1 MPTRHTRLNLK
12 FQDDGVKMAEQMKE
26 IIDQARQ
33 EGRTYLMEH
42 ESKSILES
50 LGISTT
56 GSRLAKSEDEAWEI
70 FRSLGTPAVMKV
82 LSPEVVHKSDAGGV
96 KLNLKDEEE
105 VRRAFRE
112 IASAFQDKELV
123 GVSVQSMARPG
134 VEAIIGVTQDT
145 TFGPV
150 LMFGLGGVFV
160 EVLKDVAFRSS
171 PLTEADAQDM
181 IEEIKGYAMLKG
193 YRGYSADIHALKR
206 LLLQISDLL
215 IKNPDISEMD
225 LNPVI
230 LYPDGYT
237 VVDARIILGNGEKEG
252 NGEKLGAH
260 PSAKPSTKQ
269 DLHDLFYPKSV
280 AVIGASGVPGKLGW
294 NVFTNLVSH
303 KFKGRLYPINPRAE
317 EIHGIKAYPRISAV
331 PEPVDVAIILV
342 SAGMTPEVV
351 EECCECGVR
360 YIVVES
366 AGFAE
371 LGEAGKQIELQMK
384 DIADKYKVRLL
395 GPNCSGII
403 NTHCS
408 MVQSI
413 GIVDALSRGN
423 IGLISQAGVCA
434 AGMLWGLRH
443 IMDFGIIA
451 TIGNKLDINET
462 DILEAV
468 STDENIN
475 VICMYLESVKAGRRF
490 IDVSRKITKEKPI
503 VVLKSGRT
511 DAGKKAVASHT
522 ASLAGNDQIFS
533 AAFRQ
538 SGIIRARDYEHMFN
552 LARAISKQ
560 PFPDREGVFI
570 ITYAGSL
577 GVISADAIT
586 DNGMRLSELEP
597 HLKERLRNLLP
608 DYVCGM
614 NPVDYTFSQDA
625 ETVKKTIEIGVES
638 PDVGSFIVILQAE
651 ILESYVEALRSIDYK
666 GKPIIACVAG
676 KEFALEDVIKMEKA
690 GVPVFST
697 PEEVADALAIM
708 YRHAKRMK
716 RADS

>member
-1 MPTRHTRLNLK
+1 
-12 FQDDGVKMAEQMKE
+12 MAEQQRSV
-26 IIDQARQ
+26 IDQALRT
-33 EGRTYLMEH
+33 GRTYLMEH
-42 ESKSILES
+42 ESKSFLES
-50 LGISTT
+50 MGIRTT
-56 GSRLAKSEDEAWEI
+56 GSRAAKSEEEAVEI
-70 FRSLGTPAVMKV
+70 FRTIGSPAVMKV
-82 LSPEVVHKSDAGGV
+82 LSLEVVHKSDAGGV
-96 KLNLKDEEE
+96 KLNLKDEKE
-105 VRRAFRE
+105 VRLAYRE
-112 IASAFQDKELV
+112 IAEAFLDKNMI
-123 GVSVQSMARPG
+123 GVSVQAMAKPG
-134 VEAIIGVTQDT
+134 VEAIVGVTQDS
-145 TFGPV
+145 TFGPM

-160 EVLKDVAFRSS
+160 EVLKDVAFRSIPVS
-171 PLTEADAQDM
+171 ESDADDM
-181 IEEIKGYAMLKG
+181 IEEIKGYHLLKG
-193 YRGYSADIHALKR
+193 YRGYSADIPALKR
-206 LLLQISDLL
+206 LLLQISD
-215 IKNPDISEMD
+215 IVSRNPEISEMD
-225 LNPVI
+225 LNPVF

-237 VVDARIILGNGEKEG
+237 VVDARIILGEAKGKRPETSTTE
-252 NGEKLGAH
+252 
-260 PSAKPSTKQ
+260 PSATEASAAESSTAKAFEAKTSTEL

-303 KFKGRLYPINPRAE
+303 KFQGKLYPINPRAE

-342 SAGMTPEVV
+342 SAGIAPEIV

-371 LGEAGKQIELQMK
+371 LGAEGKQIEEQMK
-384 DIADKYKVRLL
+384 EIADRYRVRLL

-413 GIVDALSRGN
+413 GIVDALSKGN

-468 STDENIN
+468 STDENVN

-490 IDVSRKITKEKPI
+490 LDIGKRITMEKPI
-503 VVLKSGRT
+503 IVLKSGRT
-511 DAGKKAVASHT
+511 EAGKKAVASHT

-533 AAFRQ
+533 AVFRQ
-538 SGIIRARDYEHMFN
+538 GGIIRARDYEHMFG

-560 PFPDREGVFI
+560 PFPDRDGVFI

-577 GVISADAIT
+577 GVIAADAIT
-586 DNGMRLSELEP
+586 DNGMRLSDLEP
-597 HLKERLRNLLP
+597 HLKERLKNLLP

-625 ETVKKTIEIGVES
+625 ETVKRTIEIGVES
-638 PDVGSFIVILQAE
+638 DDVGSFMVVLQAE

-690 GVPVFST
+690 GIPVFST
-697 PEEVADALAIM
+697 PEQVADALAVM
-708 YRHAKRMK
+708 YRHARRIKRETE
-716 RADS
+716 

>member
-1 MPTRHTRLNLK
+1 
-12 FQDDGVKMAEQMKE
+12 MAGRSDQLRE
-26 IIDQARQ
+26 IIGHSRQ

-42 ESKSILES
+42 ESKAVLES
-50 LGISTT
+50 IGISTS
-56 GSRLAKSEDEAWEI
+56 GFAVAKSEDEAARI
-70 FRSLGTPAVMKV
+70 FRSIGTPVALKV
-82 LSPEVVHKSDAGGV
+82 LSPEVVHKSDKGGV
-96 KLNLKDEEE
+96 RLNLKSDDE
-105 VRRAFRE
+105 VREAYRE
-112 IASAFQDKELV
+112 IATAFSDKKV
-123 GVSVQSMARPG
+123 TGISVQRMAEPG
-134 VEAIIGVTQDT
+134 IEAIIGVAEDS

-160 EVLKDVAFRSS
+160 EVLKDVSFRSIPIS
-171 PLTEADAQDM
+171 EPDAQDM

-193 YRGYSADIHALKR
+193 YRGHSADITALKQ
-206 LLLQISDLL
+206 LLLKISDFVV
-215 IKNPDISEMD
+215 KNPEISEMD
-225 LNPVI
+225 LNPVF
-230 LYPDGYT
+230 LYPDGCT
-237 VVDARIILGNGEKEG
+237 VVDARIILGNGQVPEG
-252 NGEKLGAH
+252 QAAQTPAGQMQG
-260 PSAKPSTKQ
+260 PMSAGQ
-269 DLHDLFYPKSV
+269 NLHDLFYPRSI
-280 AVIGASGVPGKLGW
+280 AVIGASGTPGKLGW

-303 KFKGRLYPINPRAE
+303 GFKGKLYPINPRAKE
-317 EIHGIKAYPRISAV
+317 VHGLKAYPRISDV

-351 EECCECGVR
+351 EECCECGIR

-371 LGEAGKQIELQMK
+371 LGEAGKQTELQMK
-384 DIADKYKVRLL
+384 EIADRYKVRLL

-423 IGLISQAGVCA
+423 IGLVSQAGVCA

-462 DILEAV
+462 DMLEAV
-468 STDENIN
+468 SKDENVN

-490 IDVSRKITKEKPI
+490 IDVARNVTLEKP
-503 VVLKSGRT
+503 VVILKSGRT
-511 DAGKKAVASHT
+511 EAGKKAVASHT

-538 SGIIRARDYEHMFN
+538 AGVIRARDYEHMFN

-597 HLKERLRNLLP
+597 ELKARLMKLLP
-608 DYVCGM
+608 EYVGGL
-614 NPVDYTFSQDA
+614 NPVDYTFSQNADI
-625 ETVKKTIEIGVES
+625 VKQTIEIGVES
-638 PDVGSFIVILQAE
+638 EDVGSFIVVLQAE
-651 ILESYVEALRSIDYK
+651 ILGSYVESLKNIDYK

-690 GVPVFST
+690 GIPVFST
-697 PEEVADALAIM
+697 PEQVADALAVM
-708 YRHAKRMK
+708 YRHAQRV
-716 RADS
+716 RRESPS

>member
-1 MPTRHTRLNLK
+1 
-12 FQDDGVKMAEQMKE
+12 MAEQMRS
-26 IIDQARQ
+26 IIEQARQ

-56 GSRLAKSEDEAWEI
+56 GSRAAKSEEEAVEI
-70 FRSLGTPAVMKV
+70 FRSIGTPVAMKV
-82 LSPEVVHKSDAGGV
+82 LSPEVVHKSDLGGV
-96 KLNLKDEEE
+96 RLNLKDVSE
-105 VRRAFRE
+105 VRQAYREIVEAFRGRE
-112 IASAFQDKELV
+112 VTGI
-123 GVSVQSMARPG
+123 SVQSMARPG
-134 VEAIIGVTQDT
+134 VEAIIGVAQDS
-145 TFGPV
+145 TFGSM

-160 EVLKDVAFRSS
+160 EVLKDVAFRSIPIS
-171 PLTEADAQDM
+171 ESDAQDM
-181 IEEIKGYAMLKG
+181 IEEIKGYALLKG
-193 YRGYSADIHALKR
+193 YRGYSADIPALKR
-206 LLLQISDLL
+206 LLLQISDFVVN
-215 IKNPDISEMD
+215 NPEISEMD
-225 LNPVI
+225 LNPVF

-237 VVDARIILGNGEKEG
+237 VVDARIILGEVDEN
-252 NGEKLGAH
+252 KLAASS
-260 PSAKPSTKQ
+260 PAKQ
-269 DLHDLFYPKSV
+269 DLHDLFYPRSV

-294 NVFTNLVSH
+294 NVFTNLVTH
-303 KFKGRLYPINPRAE
+303 NFKGKLYPINPRAE

-342 SAGMTPEVV
+342 SAGMAPEIV

-360 YIVVES
+360 YIVVDS

-371 LGEAGKQIELQMK
+371 LGESGKQIEEKMK
-384 DIADKYKVRLL
+384 EIADKYRVRLL

-413 GIVDALSRGN
+413 GIVDALSKGN

-468 STDENIN
+468 STDENVN

-490 IDVSRKITKEKPI
+490 LDVAKRITVEKPVI
-503 VVLKSGRT
+503 VLKSGRT

-533 AAFRQ
+533 AVLRQ
-538 SGIIRARDYEHMFN
+538 GGILRARDYEHMFN

-560 PFPDREGVFI
+560 PFPNRDGVFI

-577 GVISADAIT
+577 GVIAADAVT

-625 ETVKKTIEIGVES
+625 ETVKKTIEIGVKS
-638 PDVGSFIVILQAE
+638 DDVGSFMVVLQAE
-651 ILESYVEALRSIDYK
+651 ILESYVEALQSVDYK

-676 KEFALEDVIKMEKA
+676 KEFALDDVIKMEKA
-690 GVPVFST
+690 GIPVFST
-697 PEEVADALAIM
+697 PEEVADALAVM
-708 YRHAKRMK
+708 YRHALRVKRDCLAK
-716 RADS
+716 N

>member
-1 MPTRHTRLNLK
+1 
-12 FQDDGVKMAEQMKE
+12 MAEPRK
-26 IIDQARQ
+26 IINQVLQ

-42 ESKSILES
+42 ESKAVLED
-50 LGISTT
+50 LGIFTS
-56 GSRLAKSEDEAWEI
+56 GSRVARSEDEAVKI
-70 FRSLGTPAVMKV
+70 FESINSPVALKV

-96 KLNLKDEEE
+96 KLNLNSAAQ
-105 VRRAFRE
+105 VRMAYQE
-112 IASAFQDKELV
+112 ITSAFLDKKMI
-123 GVSVQSMARPG
+123 GVSVQKMAKPG
-134 VEAIIGVTQDT
+134 VEVIVGVTMDA
-145 TFGPV
+145 TFGPM
-150 LMFGLGGVFV
+150 LMFGLGGVYV
-160 EVLKDVAFRSS
+160 EILKDVSFRSIPITDS
-171 PLTEADAQDM
+171 DAENM
-181 IEEIKGYAMLKG
+181 IEEIKGYALLKG
-193 YRGYSADIHALKR
+193 YRGYSADILSLKQ
-206 LLLQISDLL
+206 LLLKISDYVV
-215 IKNPDISEMD
+215 KNPDISEMD
-225 LNPVI
+225 LNPVF
-230 LYPDGYT
+230 LYPHGYI
-237 VVDARIILGNGEKEG
+237 VADARIILGE
-252 NGEKLGAH
+252 AR
-260 PSAKPSTKQ
+260 STAPLPTLP

-280 AVIGASGVPGKLGW
+280 AVIGASGTPGKLGW

-303 KFKGRLYPINPRAE
+303 NFKGLLYPINPKAD
-317 EIHGIKAYPRISAV
+317 EIHGIKAYPRISDVKA
-331 PEPVDVAIILV
+331 PVDVAIILV
-342 SAGMTPEVV
+342 SAGMTTDVV
-351 EECCECGVR
+351 EECCKCGVR

-371 LGEAGKQIELQMK
+371 LGADGKKIELQMK
-384 DIADKYKVRLL
+384 KIADKYGVRLL

-413 GIVDALSRGN
+413 GIVDALSMGN

-462 DILEAV
+462 DILETV

-475 VICMYLESVKAGRRF
+475 VICMYLESVKGGRRF
-490 IDVSRKITKEKPI
+490 IDVAKRVTMEKPI

-511 DAGKKAVASHT
+511 EAGKKAVASHT

-560 PFPDREGVFI
+560 PFPKKDGVFI

-577 GVISADAIT
+577 GVIAADAIT
-586 DNGMRLSELEP
+586 DNGMRLSDLEP
-597 HLKERLRNLLP
+597 HLKERLKNLLP

-625 ETVKKTIEIGVES
+625 ETVKRTIEIGVDS
-638 PDVGSFIVILQAE
+638 DDVGSFMVVLQAE
-651 ILESYVEALRSIDYK
+651 ILETYVDTLKSIDYK
-666 GKPIIACVAG
+666 GKPIFACVAG
-676 KEFALEDVIKMEKA
+676 KEFALQDVIKMEKA
-690 GVPVFST
+690 GIPVFST
-697 PEEVADALAIM
+697 PEQVADALAIM
-708 YRHAKRMK
+708 YRHQKRIEK
-716 RADS
+716 A

>member
-1 MPTRHTRLNLK
+1 
-12 FQDDGVKMAEQMKE
+12 MAEQQRS
-26 IIDQARQ
+26 IIEQARRT
-33 EGRTYLMEH
+33 GRTYLMEH
-42 ESKSILES
+42 ESKSFLES
-50 LGISTT
+50 MGIVTS
-56 GSRLAKSEDEAWEI
+56 GSKAAKSEEEAVEI
-70 FRSLGTPAVMKV
+70 FRKIGSPAVMKV

-96 KLNLKDEEE
+96 RLNLKDEEE
-105 VRRAFRE
+105 VRQAYSGIAEAFR
-112 IASAFQDKELV
+112 DKNMI
-123 GVSVQSMARPG
+123 GVSVQAMAKPG
-134 VEAIIGVTQDT
+134 VEAIVGVTQDS
-145 TFGPV
+145 TFGPM

-160 EVLKDVAFRSS
+160 EVLKDVAFRSI
-171 PLTEADAQDM
+171 PLSEADAEDM
-181 IEEIKGYAMLKG
+181 IEEIKGYNLLKG
-193 YRGYSADIHALKR
+193 YRGYSADIPALKR
-206 LLLQISDLL
+206 LLLQVSEIVV
-215 IKNPDISEMD
+215 KYPEISEMD
-225 LNPVI
+225 LNPVF

-237 VVDARIILGNGEKEG
+237 VVDARIILEEAKAKKPEA
-252 NGEKLGAH
+252 ET
-260 PSAKPSTKQ
+260 SANEVSTTGTSATKASATEASTKL

-303 KFKGRLYPINPRAE
+303 KFQGKLYPINPRAE
-317 EIHGIKAYPRISAV
+317 EIHGIKAYPRISSV

-342 SAGMTPEVV
+342 SAGMAPEVV

-371 LGEAGKQIELQMK
+371 LGAAGKQIEEQMME
-384 DIADKYKVRLL
+384 IADKYRVRLL

-413 GIVDALSRGN
+413 GIVDALSKGN

-468 STDENIN
+468 STDENVN

-490 IDVSRKITKEKPI
+490 LDVAKRITMEKPI

-511 DAGKKAVASHT
+511 EAGKKAVASHT
-522 ASLAGNDQIFS
+522 ASLAGNDEIFS
-533 AAFRQ
+533 AVFRQ
-538 SGIIRARDYEHMFN
+538 GGILRARDYEHMFG

-560 PFPDREGVFI
+560 PFPDRDGVFI

-577 GVISADAIT
+577 GVIAADAIT
-586 DNGMRLSELEP
+586 DNGMRLSDLEP
-597 HLKERLRNLLP
+597 HLKDRLKNLLP

-625 ETVKKTIEIGVES
+625 ETVKKTIEIGVGS
-638 PDVGSFIVILQAE
+638 DDVGSFIVVLQAE
-651 ILESYVEALRSIDYK
+651 ILESYVEALKSIDYK

-676 KEFALEDVIKMEKA
+676 KEFALDGVIKMEKA
-690 GVPVFST
+690 GIPVFST
-697 PEEVADALAIM
+697 PEQVADALAVM
-708 YRHAKRMK
+708 YRHAKRIK
-716 RADS
+716 RETV

>member
-1 MPTRHTRLNLK
+1 MRS
-12 FQDDGVKMAEQMKE
+12 
-26 IIDQARQ
+26 IIEQARRT
-33 EGRTYLMEH
+33 GRTYLMEH
-42 ESKSILES
+42 ESKSFLES
-50 LGISTT
+50 MGIITS
-56 GSRLAKSEDEAWEI
+56 GSKAAKSEEEAVEI
-70 FRSLGTPAVMKV
+70 FRKIGSSAVMKV

-96 KLNLKDEEE
+96 RLNLKDEVE
-105 VRRAFRE
+105 VRQAYRGIAEAFH
-112 IASAFQDKELV
+112 DKNMI
-123 GVSVQSMARPG
+123 GVSVQAMAKPG
-134 VEAIIGVTQDT
+134 IEAIIGVTQDS
-145 TFGPV
+145 TFGPM

-160 EVLKDVAFRSS
+160 EVLKDVAFRSI
-171 PLTEADAQDM
+171 PLSESDAEDM
-181 IEEIKGYAMLKG
+181 IEEIKGYQLLKG
-193 YRGYSADIHALKR
+193 YRGYSADIPALRR
-206 LLLQISDLL
+206 LLLQVSEIVV
-215 IKNPDISEMD
+215 KYPEISEMD
-225 LNPVI
+225 LNPVF

-237 VVDARIILGNGEKEG
+237 VVDARIILGEAEAKKPETEASAFEESTTGTSATNASATEE
-252 NGEKLGAH
+252 
-260 PSAKPSTKQ
+260 SAKL

-303 KFKGRLYPINPRAE
+303 KFQGKLYPINPRAE
-317 EIHGIKAYPRISAV
+317 EIQGIKAYPRISAV

-342 SAGMTPEVV
+342 SAGMAPEVV

-371 LGEAGKQIELQMK
+371 LGAAGKQIEEQMK
-384 DIADKYKVRLL
+384 EIADRYRVRLL

-413 GIVDALSRGN
+413 GIVDALSKGN

-468 STDENIN
+468 STDENVN

-490 IDVSRKITKEKPI
+490 LDVAKRITVEKPI

-511 DAGKKAVASHT
+511 EAGKKAVASHT
-522 ASLAGNDQIFS
+522 ASLAGNDEIFS
-533 AAFRQ
+533 AVFRQ
-538 SGIIRARDYEHMFN
+538 GGILRARDYEHMFG

-560 PFPDREGVFI
+560 PFPDRDGVFI

-577 GVISADAIT
+577 GVIAADAIT

-597 HLKERLRNLLP
+597 HLKERLKNLLP

-638 PDVGSFIVILQAE
+638 EDVGSFIVVLQAE
-651 ILESYVEALRSIDYK
+651 ILESYVEALKSIDYK

-676 KEFALEDVIKMEKA
+676 KEFALDGVIKMEKA
-690 GVPVFST
+690 GIPVFST
-697 PEEVADALAIM
+697 PEQVADALAVM
-708 YRHAKRMK
+708 YRHAKRIK
-716 RADS
+716 RETL

>member
-1 MPTRHTRLNLK
+1 
-12 FQDDGVKMAEQMKE
+12 
-26 IIDQARQ
+26 
-33 EGRTYLMEH
+33 MEH
-42 ESKSILES
+42 ESKAVLES

-56 GSRLAKSEDEAWEI
+56 GAGLAGSEEEAVKL
-70 FRSLGTPAVMKV
+70 FKSLGSAAVLKV
-82 LSPEVVHKSDAGGV
+82 LSPQVVHKSDAGGV
-96 KLNLKDEEE
+96 VLNLKDEAS
-105 VRRAFRE
+105 VRKAYRE
-112 IASAFQDKELV
+112 IVATFRDKELA
-123 GVSVQSMARPG
+123 GVSVQRMAKPG
-134 VEAIIGVTQDT
+134 LEVIVGVAQDA

-160 EVLKDVAFRSS
+160 EALKDVSFRSIPVS
-171 PLTEADAQDM
+171 ESDAQSM
-181 IEEIKGYAMLKG
+181 IEETKGYALLKG
-193 YRGYSADIHALKR
+193 YRGSSADIGALKE
-206 LLLQISDLL
+206 LLLKVSDFVV
-215 IKNPDISEMD
+215 KNPAVSEMD
-225 LNPVI
+225 LNPVF
-230 LYPDGYT
+230 LYPKGYS
-237 VVDARIILGNGEKEG
+237 VVDARIILGEPRPAPPAPG
-252 NGEKLGAH
+252 KL
-260 PSAKPSTKQ
+260 
-269 DLHDLFYPKSV
+269 DLHDLFYPNSV
-280 AVIGASGVPGKLGW
+280 AVIGASGTPGKLGW
-294 NVFTNLVSH
+294 NVFSNLVSH
-303 KFKGRLYPINPRAE
+303 KFMGKLYPINPKAD
-317 EIHGIKAYPRISAV
+317 EIQGIKAYPCISAV

-342 SAGMTPEVV
+342 SAGVTPDVV
-351 EECCECGVR
+351 EECCKCGVR

-371 LGEAGKQIELQMK
+371 LGSEGKKIEVDMK
-384 DIADKYKVRLL
+384 AIADKYGVRLL

-413 GIVDALSRGN
+413 GLVDSLCKGN
-423 IGLISQAGVCA
+423 IGLVSQAGVCA

-462 DILEAV
+462 DMLETV
-468 STDENIN
+468 SKDENIN
-475 VICMYLESVKAGRRF
+475 VICMYLESVKGGRRF
-490 IDVSRKITKEKPI
+490 IDVAKQVTLEKPV

-511 DAGKKAVASHT
+511 EAGKKAVASHT

-552 LARAISKQ
+552 LTRAISKQ

-577 GVISADAIT
+577 GVIAADAIT

-597 HLKERLRNLLP
+597 PLKERLKKLLP

-625 ETVKKTIEIGVES
+625 DIVKRTIEIGVDSE
-638 PDVGSFIVILQAE
+638 DVGSFIVVLQAE
-651 ILESYVEALRSIDYK
+651 ILDSYVDALKSIDYK

-676 KEFALEDVIKMEKA
+676 KEFALPDVIKMEKA
-690 GVPVFST
+690 GIPVFST

-708 YRHAKRMK
+708 YRHHERVKKAKAR
-716 RADS
+716 

>member
-1 MPTRHTRLNLK
+1 
-12 FQDDGVKMAEQMKE
+12 
-26 IIDQARQ
+26 
-33 EGRTYLMEH
+33 MEH
-42 ESKSILES
+42 ESKAVLES

-56 GSRLAKSEDEAWEI
+56 GARLAGSEEEAVKL
-70 FRSLGTPAVMKV
+70 FKSLGSAAVLKV
-82 LSPEVVHKSDAGGV
+82 LSPQVVHKSDAGGV
-96 KLNLKDEEE
+96 VLNLRDEAS
-105 VRRAFRE
+105 VRKAYREIVAAFR
-112 IASAFQDKELV
+112 DKELA
-123 GVSVQSMARPG
+123 GVSVQKMAKPG
-134 VEAIIGVTQDT
+134 LEVIVGVAQDA

-160 EVLKDVAFRSS
+160 EALKDVSFRSIPVS
-171 PLTEADAQDM
+171 ESDAQSM
-181 IEEIKGYAMLKG
+181 IEEIKGYALLKG
-193 YRGYSADIHALKR
+193 YRGSSADIGALKE
-206 LLLQISDLL
+206 LLLKVSDFVV
-215 IKNPDISEMD
+215 KNPAISEMD
-225 LNPVI
+225 LNPVF
-230 LYPDGYT
+230 LYPKGYS
-237 VVDARIILGNGEKEG
+237 VVDARIILGEPRPAPPAPG
-252 NGEKLGAH
+252 KL
-260 PSAKPSTKQ
+260 
-269 DLHDLFYPKSV
+269 DLHDLFYPNSV
-280 AVIGASGVPGKLGW
+280 AVIGASGTPGKLGW
-294 NVFTNLVSH
+294 NVFSNLVSH
-303 KFKGRLYPINPRAE
+303 KFMGKLYPINPKAD
-317 EIHGIKAYPRISAV
+317 EIQGIKAYPCISAV

-342 SAGMTPEVV
+342 SAGVTPDVV
-351 EECCECGVR
+351 EECCKCGVR

-371 LGEAGKQIELQMK
+371 LGSEGKKIEVDMK
-384 DIADKYKVRLL
+384 AIADKYGVRLL

-413 GIVDALSRGN
+413 GLVDSLCKGN
-423 IGLISQAGVCA
+423 IGLVSQAGVCA

-462 DILEAV
+462 DMLETV
-468 STDENIN
+468 SKDENIN
-475 VICMYLESVKAGRRF
+475 VICMYLESVKGGRRF
-490 IDVSRKITKEKPI
+490 IDVAKQVTLEKPV

-511 DAGKKAVASHT
+511 EAGKKAVASHT

-552 LARAISKQ
+552 LTRAISKQ

-577 GVISADAIT
+577 GVIAADAIT

-597 HLKERLRNLLP
+597 PLKERLKKLLP

-625 ETVKKTIEIGVES
+625 DIVKRTIEIGVDSE
-638 PDVGSFIVILQAE
+638 DVGSFIVVLQAE
-651 ILESYVEALRSIDYK
+651 ILDSYVDTLKSIDYK

-676 KEFALEDVIKMEKA
+676 KEFALPDVIKMEKA
-690 GVPVFST
+690 GIPVFST

-708 YRHAKRMK
+708 YRHHERVKKAKAR
-716 RADS
+716 

>member
-1 MPTRHTRLNLK
+1 
-12 FQDDGVKMAEQMKE
+12 MAEQYKE
-26 IIDQARQ
+26 IIDQAHQ

-56 GSRLAKSEDEAWEI
+56 GSRAAKSEEEAVEI
-70 FRSLGTPAVMKV
+70 FQSIGTPVALKV
-82 LSPEVVHKSDAGGV
+82 LSPDVVHKSDLGGV
-96 KLNLKDEEE
+96 RLNLKDASE
-105 VRRAFRE
+105 VRRAYRE
-112 IASAFQDKELV
+112 IVKAFSDKKLI
-123 GVSVQSMARPG
+123 GVSVQSMAQPG
-134 VEAIIGVTQDT
+134 VEAIVGVTQDS
-145 TFGPV
+145 TFGPM

-160 EVLKDVAFRSS
+160 EVLKDVAFRSIPIS
-171 PLTEADAQDM
+171 ESDAQDM
-181 IEEIKGYAMLKG
+181 IEEIKGYALLKG
-193 YRGYSADIHALKR
+193 YRGYSADIAALKR
-206 LLLQISDLL
+206 LLLQISDFVVN
-215 IKNPDISEMD
+215 NPEISEMD
-225 LNPVI
+225 LNPVF
-230 LYPDGYT
+230 LYSDGYT
-237 VVDARIILGNGEKEG
+237 VVDARIILGEGRRGEGLRTAASPQE
-252 NGEKLGAH
+252 EL
-260 PSAKPSTKQ
+260 

-294 NVFTNLVSH
+294 NVFTNLVTH
-303 KFKGRLYPINPRAE
+303 NFKGKLYPINPRAE

-371 LGEAGKQIELQMK
+371 LGESGKQIEEQMME
-384 DIADKYKVRLL
+384 IADKYRVRLL

-413 GIVDALSRGN
+413 GIVDALSKGN

-468 STDENIN
+468 STDENVN

-490 IDVSRKITKEKPI
+490 VDVARRITLEKPI
-503 VVLKSGRT
+503 IVLKSGRT
-511 DAGKKAVASHT
+511 EAGKKAVASHT
-522 ASLAGNDQIFS
+522 ASLAGNDEIFS
-533 AAFRQ
+533 AVFKQ
-538 SGIIRARDYEHMFN
+538 GGILRARDYEHMFN

-577 GVISADAIT
+577 GVIAADAIT

-638 PDVGSFIVILQAE
+638 GDVGSFMVVLQAE
-651 ILESYVEALRSIDYK
+651 ILESYVEALGSVDYK

-690 GVPVFST
+690 GIPVFST
-697 PEEVADALAIM
+697 PEEVADALAVM
-708 YRHAKRMK
+708 YRHSQRAKR
-716 RADS
+716 DTV